1 MKILEINKFNFVAGG
16 ADKHFLDLT
25 SLLKAKG
32 NEVAVF
38 SMKHPK
44 NKFSPWKKY
53 FVSYVG
59 FKKKD
64 KLKAKL
70 KGFLRIYS
78 LESKR
83 KIARLL
89 DDFEPEIVHIHNIY
103 HHLSPSIFSEIK
115 KRNIPIIM
123 TIHDYHLI
131 DPNYLGEDNKTN
143 WKEINFKKCWEF
155 VSRKRFKNSYLK
167 SALAVGEFAINKH
180 FGFYD
185 NVDLF
190 IAPSQF
196 SKKKLLRAR
205 IKKEKIMV
213 IPHFSQGNYEMQK
226 SCDRKL
232 GKYVIYFGEISR
244 QKGVD
249 KLVKIF
255 AERKDVKLYLAGR
268 VKDGF
273 VLPKN
278 KNIKYIGFLNSTN
291 LNDYIKNS
299 LFVVSY
305 SRLPET
311 FGLIALEALKNGKPF
326 IGFSGNA
333 YGEIVESN
341 KQGYLSENHEEFE
354 KYINKLITD
363 DGLRILFSRNA
374 LERAKD
380 FDSDDYYDKIISTFE
395 YTIQA
400 NKKLTPSELVAK
412 LES

>member
-1 MKILEINKFNFVAGG
+1 
-16 ADKHFLDLT
+16 
-25 SLLKAKG
+25 
-32 NEVAVF
+32 
-38 SMKHPK
+38 
-44 NKFSPWKKY
+44 
-53 FVSYVG
+53 
-59 FKKKD
+59 
-64 KLKAKL
+64 
-70 KGFLRIYS
+70 
-78 LESKR
+78 
-83 KIARLL
+83 
-89 DDFEPEIVHIHNIY
+89 
-103 HHLSPSIFSEIK
+103 
-115 KRNIPIIM
+115 
-123 TIHDYHLI
+123 
-131 DPNYLGEDNKTN
+131 
-143 WKEINFKKCWEF
+143 
-155 VSRKRFKNSYLK
+155 
-167 SALAVGEFAINKH
+167 
-180 FGFYD
+180 
-185 NVDLF
+185 
-190 IAPSQF
+190 
-196 SKKKLLRAR
+196 
-205 IKKEKIMV
+205 
-213 IPHFSQGNYEMQK
+213 
-226 SCDRKL
+226 
-232 GKYVIYFGEISR
+232 
-244 QKGVD
+244 
-249 KLVKIF
+249 
-255 AERKDVKLYLAGR
+255 